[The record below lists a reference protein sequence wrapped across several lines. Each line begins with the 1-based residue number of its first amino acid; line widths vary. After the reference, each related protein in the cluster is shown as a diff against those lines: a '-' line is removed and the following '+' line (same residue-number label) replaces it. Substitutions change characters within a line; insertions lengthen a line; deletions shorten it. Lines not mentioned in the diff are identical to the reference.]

1 MQRKKRYG
9 LGYLVVLL
17 AAVAGF
23 FLLRERARAVEV
35 PQVSVPDEVRQ
46 LVTDLDLLGL
56 VTRLMPAVTP
66 APSPT
71 PILALR
77 TAEPAIVQGVEP
89 TVTPGSPAAP
99 APAVAT
105 ALPAPTALPDAD
117 YPFTLAGPVRSGN
130 DGCVGASIRGSV
142 RDAAG
147 AALAGVRLWRYDQFG
162 NEEVI
167 ESSAGDADRGQYS
180 FTIGDAANIHYVQVI
195 DAGGAIIS
203 PVIQIDHRQGDVA
216 DALCHWVDWQQ
227 R

>member
-1 MQRKKRYG
+1 MQRKKHYG
-9 LGYLVVLL
+9 LAYLLVLL
-17 AAVAGF
+17 AALAGF

-35 PQVSVPDEVRQ
+35 PQVAVPDEVRQ
-46 LVTDLDLLGL
+46 LATDLDLLGL
-56 VTRLMPAVTP
+56 FTRLLPAVAP

-71 PILALR
+71 PLLPAR

-89 TVTPGSPAAP
+89 TAALGSPATP
-99 APAVAT
+99 APAAT
-105 ALPAPTALPDAD
+105 LLPEPSPAPGAD
-117 YPFTLAGPVRSGN
+117 YPFMLAGPLRSGN
-130 DGCVGASIRGSV
+130 DGCAEASIRGSV

-147 AALAGVRLWRYDQFG
+147 APLAGVRLWRYDQFG

-167 ESSAGDADRGQYS
+167 ESLAGDADRGQYAFS
-180 FTIGDAANIHYVQVI
+180 IGDAANIHFVQVI

-203 PVIQIDHRQGDVA
+203 PVMQIGHRQGEAA

>member
-9 LGYLVVLL
+9 LGYLLVLL
-17 AAVAGF
+17 VAVAGF
-23 FLLRERARAVEV
+23 FMLRERTRAVEA
-35 PQVSVPDEVRQ
+35 PQVAVPDEVRQ
-46 LVTDLDLLGL
+46 LATDLDLLGL
-56 VTRLMPAVTP
+56 FARLMPAVTP

-71 PILALR
+71 PILAAR

-89 TVTPGSPAAP
+89 TAASGSP
-99 APAVAT
+99 T
-105 ALPAPTALPDAD
+105 APAPTATSLPEPPASADAD
-117 YPFTLAGPVRSGN
+117 YPFALAGPVRSSN
-130 DGCVGASIRGSV
+130 DGCSTASIGGSV
-142 RDAAG
+142 RDASG

-216 DALCHWVDWQQ
+216 DALCHWVEWQQ

>member
-1 MQRKKRYG
+1 MQRKKHYG
-9 LGYLVVLL
+9 LAYLLVLL
-17 AAVAGF
+17 AALAGF

-35 PQVSVPDEVRQ
+35 PQVAVPDEVRQ
-46 LVTDLDLLGL
+46 LATDLDLLGL
-56 VTRLMPAVTP
+56 FTRLLPAVAP

-71 PILALR
+71 PLLPAR

-89 TVTPGSPAAP
+89 TAALGSPATP
-99 APAVAT
+99 APAAT
-105 ALPAPTALPDAD
+105 LLPEPSPAPGAD
-117 YPFTLAGPVRSGN
+117 YPFMLAGPLRSGN
-130 DGCVGASIRGSV
+130 DGCAEASIRGSV

-147 AALAGVRLWRYDQFG
+147 APLAGVRLWRYDQFG

-167 ESSAGDADRGQYS
+167 ESLAGDADRGQYTFS
-180 FTIGDAANIHYVQVI
+180 IGDVANIHFVQVI

-203 PVIQIDHRQGDVA
+203 PVIQIDHRQGEAA

>member
-1 MQRKKRYG
+1 MQRKKHYG
-9 LGYLVVLL
+9 LAYLLVLL
-17 AAVAGF
+17 AAIAGF

-35 PQVSVPDEVRQ
+35 PQVAVPDEVRQ
-46 LVTDLDLLGL
+46 LATDLDLLGL
-56 VTRLMPAVTP
+56 FTRLLPAVAP

-71 PILALR
+71 PLLAAR

-89 TVTPGSPAAP
+89 TATPGSPATPAAAATLLPEPSP
-99 APAVAT
+99 APG
-105 ALPAPTALPDAD
+105 AD
-117 YPFTLAGPVRSGN
+117 YPFMLTGPVRSGN
-130 DGCVGASIRGSV
+130 DGCAEASIRGSV

-147 AALAGVRLWRYDQFG
+147 APLAGVRLWRYDQFG

-167 ESSAGDADRGQYS
+167 ESLAGDADRGQYMFS
-180 FTIGDAANIHYVQVI
+180 IGDAANIHFVQVI

-203 PVIQIDHRQGDVA
+203 PVIQIDHRQGEAA